1 MFSATH
7 SLKGLSCL
15 NSPGTPQR
23 HSADLRRQPNFA
35 EKSVIAAI
43 SCVEQRSFKIP
54 QLPALREVVSESAQ
68 QKRRFFLLLFLS
80 SSANSQ
86 NEAQTRSKRVGVR
99 MAAALSGKRA
109 HSGSHGQTGGD
120 FLFSLS
126 FGPRAVQS
134 GCGRQP
140 AKSVWLP
147 VASQTLC
154 LPCRKVGNLR
164 PDTMQTAYLSSS
176 RKGTKMVLSTRR
188 FSMEGRYG

>member
-80 SSANSQ
+80 ASANSR
-86 NEAQTRSKRVGVR
+86 NEAQTVGGAWLLPSAERGHTAAHRAKHGRFFSLCLSVHRPSKVGPGFCPELRPAYSRVR
-99 MAAALSGKRA
+99 FLP
-109 HSGSHGQTGGD
+109 HSGGHNFTFHFISW
-120 FLFSLS
+120 FF
-126 FGPRAVQS
+126 
-134 GCGRQP
+134 
-140 AKSVWLP
+140 K
-147 VASQTLC
+147 
-154 LPCRKVGNLR
+154 
-164 PDTMQTAYLSSS
+164 
-176 RKGTKMVLSTRR
+176 R
-188 FSMEGRYG
+188 F

>member
-68 QKRRFFLLLFLS
+68 QKRRFFLLLFFVPRFTSRNMEICRRKWVQSLWGNLMS
-80 SSANSQ
+80 SCYLERTEKTGVGCLDISLHSPGKGRKRGAWARMLPRPHSPHTVAHTAKRGGSFSARW
-86 NEAQTRSKRVGVR
+86 ETK
-99 MAAALSGKRA
+99 L
-109 HSGSHGQTGGD
+109 
-120 FLFSLS
+120 SLS
-126 FGPRAVQS
+126 T
-134 GCGRQP
+134 
-140 AKSVWLP
+140 
-147 VASQTLC
+147 AS
-154 LPCRKVGNLR
+154 R
-164 PDTMQTAYLSSS
+164 S
-176 RKGTKMVLSTRR
+176 R
-188 FSMEGRYG
+188 Y

>member
-23 HSADLRRQPNFA
+23 HSADLRRQQNFA

-80 SSANSQ
+80 SSAEPQNRPRSVQNSPEGLGACRVP
-86 NEAQTRSKRVGVR
+86 NRSTQGLTTAHRPLLVTLRFVPYLFQQISCLHDASQWEVQ
-99 MAAALSGKRA
+99 AAAGCS
-109 HSGSHGQTGGD
+109 
-120 FLFSLS
+120 
-126 FGPRAVQS
+126 S
-134 GCGRQP
+134 GCCSAANFRRG
-140 AKSVWLP
+140 ASACWLP
-147 VASQTLC
+147 
-154 LPCRKVGNLR
+154 PC
-164 PDTMQTAYLSSS
+164 
-176 RKGTKMVLSTRR
+176 
-188 FSMEGRYG
+188 GRIRVPPIA

>member
-68 QKRRFFLLLFLS
+68 QKRRFFLLLFFVPRFTSRNMGILQRKWGQS
-80 SSANSQ
+80 LWANLILPFDEKGQCRREVSRLFATLARQ
-86 NEAQTRSKRVGVR
+86 GPKAVVCGQR
-99 MAAALSGKRA
+99 MPPRPRPPDTAAHRGKR
-109 HSGSHGQTGGD
+109 
-120 FLFSLS
+120 
-126 FGPRAVQS
+126 
-134 GCGRQP
+134 GRNCWGLNDRE
-140 AKSVWLP
+140 KRL
-147 VASQTLC
+147 LC
-154 LPCRKVGNLR
+154 RRRRN
-164 PDTMQTAYLSSS
+164 S
-176 RKGTKMVLSTRR
+176 RI
-188 FSMEGRYG
+188 

>member
-68 QKRRFFLLLFLS
+68 QKRRFFLLLFFVPRFTS
-80 SSANSQ
+80 RNM
-86 NEAQTRSKRVGVR
+86 EIRPR
-99 MAAALSGKRA
+99 KRA
-109 HSGSHGQTGGD
+109 PSLWGKSRVILPFEEVSRSFATQPRQGPEIGFRWPRMLSAPFARHSGSQGQTGAE
-120 FLFSLS
+120 LASA
-126 FGPRAVQS
+126 AV
-134 GCGRQP
+134 GRG
-140 AKSVWLP
+140 KFN
-147 VASQTLC
+147 
-154 LPCRKVGNLR
+154 KVRHTGGYLYG
-164 PDTMQTAYLSSS
+164 TMFTSHSSA
-176 RKGTKMVLSTRR
+176 
-188 FSMEGRYG
+188 

>member
-68 QKRRFFLLLFLS
+68 QKRRFFLLLFFVPRFTSRNMGILQRKWGQSLWANLMS
-80 SSANSQ
+80 SCHLMRKAN
-86 NEAQTRSKRVGVR
+86 AGVR
-99 MAAALSGKRA
+99 YLVFSPRWPDKGRRQLFVGNGCRPRPPDTAAHRGKR
-109 HSGSHGQTGGD
+109 
-120 FLFSLS
+120 
-126 FGPRAVQS
+126 
-134 GCGRQP
+134 GRNCWGLNDRE
-140 AKSVWLP
+140 KRL
-147 VASQTLC
+147 LC
-154 LPCRKVGNLR
+154 RRRRN
-164 PDTMQTAYLSSS
+164 S
-176 RKGTKMVLSTRR
+176 RI
-188 FSMEGRYG
+188 